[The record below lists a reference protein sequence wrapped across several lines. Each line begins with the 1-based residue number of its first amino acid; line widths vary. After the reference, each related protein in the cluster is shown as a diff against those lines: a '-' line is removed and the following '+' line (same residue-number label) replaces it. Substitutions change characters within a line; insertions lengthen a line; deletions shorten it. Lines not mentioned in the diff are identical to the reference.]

1 MKATKG
7 FLGGRK
13 KPSWFILF
21 LGEIILQQ
29 SKEIIKLG
37 KIGTEANPGA
47 ALVRG
52 VQDIK
57 TMPRA
62 ERKGDI
68 IKRHFR
74 NKIKRARWWVLN
86 CLNSNIY

>member
-1 MKATKG
+1 M
-7 FLGGRK
+7 
-13 KPSWFILF
+13 
-21 LGEIILQQ
+21 QQ

-37 KIGTEANPGA
+37 KIGTEANPGT

-74 NKIKRARWWVLN
+74 NKIKRAR
-86 CLNSNIY
+86 

>member
-1 MKATKG
+1 M
-7 FLGGRK
+7 
-13 KPSWFILF
+13 
-21 LGEIILQQ
+21 QQ

-37 KIGTEANPGA
+37 KIETEASPGA

-52 VQDIK
+52 VQDTK

-68 IKRHFR
+68 TKRHFR
-74 NKIKRARWWVLN
+74 NKIKRAR
-86 CLNSNIY
+86 